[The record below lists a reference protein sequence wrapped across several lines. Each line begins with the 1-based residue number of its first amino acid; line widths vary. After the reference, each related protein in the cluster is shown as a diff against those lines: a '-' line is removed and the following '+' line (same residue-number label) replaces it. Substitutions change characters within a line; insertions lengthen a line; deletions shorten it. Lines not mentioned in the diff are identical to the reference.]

1 MYRLGKDRNCAGCET
16 LFWSL
21 SAYFLRYCCGYQ
33 PQYNSLTQR
42 SGRNDETPTNETW
55 QICSYEIVKIQSFYH
70 ACMIRD
76 KLNFFSLSG
85 MNEAKRESRRLSSRG
100 RRKLKQSIRN
110 AIKDSEIPKAL
121 NLVGHLVS
129 IDERSNKQNYWV
141 CKHLGFPFPNYI
153 RWKSL

>member
-1 MYRLGKDRNCAGCET
+1 MWNIVLVVKC
-16 LFWSL
+16 LFFALLLWL
-21 SAYFLRYCCGYQ
+21 SAAIQLS
-33 PQYNSLTQR
+33 NSAVR
-42 SGRNDETPTNETW
+42 KKRRNAYKWNMTNLFIRNSKNT
-55 QICSYEIVKIQSFYH
+55 SFYH

-110 AIKDSEIPKAL
+110 AIKDNEIPKAL

-129 IDERSNKQNYWV
+129 IVERSNKQNYWV
-141 CKHLGFPFPNYI
+141 CKHLGFPNSVEWAT
-153 RWKSL
+153 RR

>member
-1 MYRLGKDRNCAGCET
+1 MTRE
-16 LFWSL
+16 
-21 SAYFLRYCCGYQ
+21 
-33 PQYNSLTQR
+33 
-42 SGRNDETPTNETW
+42 
-55 QICSYEIVKIQSFYH
+55 
-70 ACMIRD
+70 

-129 IDERSNKQNYWV
+129 IVESSNKQNY
-141 CKHLGFPFPNYI
+141 
-153 RWKSL
+153 